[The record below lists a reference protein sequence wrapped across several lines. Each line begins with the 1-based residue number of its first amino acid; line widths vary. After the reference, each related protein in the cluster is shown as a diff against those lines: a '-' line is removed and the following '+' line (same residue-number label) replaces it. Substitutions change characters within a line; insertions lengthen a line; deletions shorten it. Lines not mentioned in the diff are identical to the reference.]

1 MELMPGNLYN
11 LHPGSRLDQ
20 PLDSAIEQITQ
31 GLNHVM
37 FPDMKTTVL
46 LETMSGKGSEVGRR
60 FEELKEILDRVV
72 QKDQIGVCM
81 DACHMWDSM
90 TVSFAWIFC
99 GGHGKKCEK
108 TRGALG
114 LTALPLK

>member
-46 LETMSGKGSEVGRR
+46 LENMSGKGSEAGRR

-99 GGHGKKCEK
+99 GGHGKKYE
-108 TRGALG
+108 
-114 LTALPLK
+114 

>member
-20 PLDSAIEQITQ
+20 PLD
-31 GLNHVM
+31 
-37 FPDMKTTVL
+37 MKTTVL
-46 LETMSGKGSEVGRR
+46 LETRSGKGSEVGRR

-99 GGHGKKCEK
+99 GGHGKKYE
-108 TRGALG
+108 
-114 LTALPLK
+114 

>member
-1 MELMPGNLYN
+1 MPGNLYN

-81 DACHMWDSM
+81 DA
-90 TVSFAWIFC
+90 
-99 GGHGKKCEK
+99 
-108 TRGALG
+108 
-114 LTALPLK
+114 